1 MRPAPAS
8 RIAAARSTGTAHRI
22 PSTPADSDPGS
33 GLDSGPGPSPDP
45 ASDPDQQPTDPGHQ
59 PTARRFAGVATMIGS
74 GLSNQTG
81 AAIGSH
87 AFPVLGPIGVVAVRQ
102 YVAAIVLLAVGR
114 PRLRSFTWW
123 QWRPVVALAVVFGTM
138 NLSLYTAIDRIGL
151 GLAVTL
157 EFLGPL
163 CIALAASRRRADAC
177 CALVAAAAVVTLM
190 RPRPSADYLGMGLG
204 LLAAVCWASY
214 ILLNRTVGRRVPGAQ
229 GSAAAAGLS
238 ALMFLPVGIAVAV
251 HQPPT
256 ASAVAYAVTAGVL
269 SSAVPYLAD
278 LFTLRRVPAQAFG
291 LFMSVNPVLA
301 ALVGWVGLGQNL
313 GWTEW
318 TSIGA
323 IVAANTLSILTRRG

>member
-1 MRPAPAS
+1 MPAAPAPRTPCTPSAGS
-8 RIAAARSTGTAHRI
+8 TEPAHRAPATVSDDAAAADAA
-22 PSTPADSDPGS
+22 ADS
-33 GLDSGPGPSPDP
+33 
-45 ASDPDQQPTDPGHQ
+45 APTRTG
-59 PTARRFAGVATMIGS
+59 RRSAGVAMMIGS

-87 AFPVLGPIGVVAVRQ
+87 AFPVLGPVGVVAVRQ
-102 YVAAIVLLAVGR
+102 YVAAIVLLAIGR
-114 PRLRSFTWW
+114 PRPRTFTWW
-123 QWRPVVALAVVFGTM
+123 QWRPVVGLAVVFGTM

-163 CIALAASRRRADAC
+163 CIALAAARRRVDAC
-177 CALVAAAAVVTLM
+177 CALIAAAAVVTLM

-229 GSAAAAGLS
+229 GSAVAAALS
-238 ALMFLPVGIAVAV
+238 ALMFLPVGIAVV
-251 HQPPT
+251 VRQPPT
-256 ASAVAYAVTAGVL
+256 VSAVAYAVTAGVL

-313 GWTEW
+313 GWAEW
-318 TSIGA
+318 TSTGA
-323 IVAANTLSILTRRG
+323 IVAANALSILTRRG